1 MQIMTDAALLKRQK
15 KEIEEL
21 RTKLQVQSLIC
32 ELSLSWYLSNLMPY
46 TEAWCILIAGVA
58 LWALGGGS
66 SSPTKC
72 FAEGK
77 AVINVKVLYLSNF

>member
-32 ELSLSWYLSNLMPY
+32 ELSL
-46 TEAWCILIAGVA
+46 
-58 LWALGGGS
+58 
-66 SSPTKC
+66 
-72 FAEGK
+72 
-77 AVINVKVLYLSNF
+77 